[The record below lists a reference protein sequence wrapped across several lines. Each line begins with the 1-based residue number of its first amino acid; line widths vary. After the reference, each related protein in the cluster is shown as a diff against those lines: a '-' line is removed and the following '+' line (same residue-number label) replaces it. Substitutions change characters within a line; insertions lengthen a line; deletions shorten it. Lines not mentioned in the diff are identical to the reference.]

1 MSSPVAGDPPQAH
14 LPQSDLPLGA
24 GTPLATV
31 SGASVRAIVTGMLI
45 GALLTPCN
53 VYSGLKIGW
62 SFNMSI
68 TAALLSFAFWRLA
81 EDLAGARAWHL
92 QENVINQT
100 AASSAASIV
109 SGGLVAP
116 IPALTLL
123 TGAEL
128 ALPLLCLWVFS
139 VSALGIVVAVVLRN
153 PMLVRDRLVFPAGV
167 ATAETVREIHGRGRE
182 AAARVRML
190 LGGAIIS
197 GGVKLAAESGS
208 GIARWAPPISW
219 PATGALRDAG
229 VASLGFKQLGFSLD
243 PSLLMV
249 GFGAIIGLRAG
260 LSLLLG
266 AVAAWL
272 FLAPWVLDL
281 GWAQA
286 GSPEEAWFGPLVEWL
301 LWPGVT
307 LMTVASLSAFL
318 QAVWHRRQPATRAA
332 AADEPLIV
340 GRRIF
345 AAGALAAGALA
356 VGVQHALFDVP
367 LLLGVFAVLLAFVLA
382 VVAARVVGE
391 TGIPPIGAIGK
402 IAQLGFG
409 IGAPANQTINL
420 MGANVTGGAAGQ
432 CADLLNDLRT
442 GQMLGTAPA
451 GQVLAQCFGV
461 LTGSLVG
468 SLVYV
473 LLIPDPQSMLLTAE
487 WPAPAVAT
495 WKAVAEV
502 LSAGLHAIPPGCTP
516 AMGVAAVLALGLS
529 LLERRLPTRLARWLP
544 SGTALGL
551 AFVIP
556 AWISLSMAV
565 GAVAAA
571 IAARYAPGWAGRFVL
586 ALAAGLVA
594 GESLAGIGAAMS
606 SFVTN

>member
-1 MSSPVAGDPPQAH
+1 MAAAADPLESGRPNV
-14 LPQSDLPLGA
+14 P
-24 GTPLATV
+24 V
-31 SGASVRAIVTGMLI
+31 SGASVRAIVTGMVI

-92 QENVINQT
+92 QENVVNQT

-116 IPALTLL
+116 IPALTIL
-123 TGAEL
+123 TGVQL
-128 ALPLLCLWVFS
+128 SLPLLCLWVFS

-167 ATAETVREIHGRGRE
+167 ATAETVREIHGHGRE

-190 LGGAIIS
+190 VAAALVAGGL
-197 GGVKLAAESGS
+197 KLAVDASSGT
-208 GIARWAPPISW
+208 ARWSPPLAW
-219 PATGALRDAG
+219 PSGGALREAG
-229 VASLGFKQLGFSLD
+229 VGSIGLKQLGFSLD

-260 LSLLLG
+260 LSLLGG
-266 AVAAWL
+266 AIASWL
-272 FLAPWVLDL
+272 LLAPWVLAQ
-281 GWAQA
+281 GWAQP
-286 GSPEEAWFGPLVEWL
+286 GPPQDAWFGPLVEWL

-318 QAVWHRRQPATRAA
+318 QAAWRRRGASGEARAPG
-332 AADEPLIV
+332 EPLVV
-340 GRRIF
+340 GPRIF
-345 AAGALAAGALA
+345 AAGAFAAGLLA
-356 VGVQHALFDVP
+356 VIVQQILFDVP
-367 LLLGVFAVLLAFVLA
+367 PLLGLFAVLLAFVLA

-409 IGAPANQTINL
+409 VASPANQTINL

-461 LTGSLVG
+461 LIGSLVG
-468 SLVYV
+468 SLVYL
-473 LLIPDPQSMLLTAE
+473 LLIPDPRSMLLTAE

-502 LSAGLHAIPPGCTP
+502 LSAGLHAIPPGCTT
-516 AMGVAAVLALGLS
+516 AMAVAAAVALAIS
-529 LLERRLPTRLARWLP
+529 ILERRLPARLARWLP
-544 SGTALGL
+544 SGPALGL

-556 AWISLSMAV
+556 AWISLSMAL

-571 IAARYAPGWAGRFVL
+571 GAARLAPGWAARFVL

-594 GESLAGIGAAMS
+594 GESLAGIASAMAA
-606 SFVTN
+606 FAWK